1 MNNRNVIPFLVLF
14 LLPFVSCSSEEN
26 LLEEIIIEVDTQT
39 NDTTVTE
46 KSDTVIIEKND
57 TIITEKNDTVITGK
71 NDTIITVKYDTI
83 ISHTA
88 QKDTFLCSHEK
99 YMGITPRY
107 GIGQGATC
115 YGKYFIQGYS
125 SNTAVGV
132 YDLENKYVLC
142 KLDILTPTPS
152 NKIHANTVCFGNQ
165 RLSPDDYF
173 PLLYI
178 CSGYTQKVNGLA
190 CSFIYVYRISKYN
203 NSDGTEGFNIE
214 QVQTI
219 TLQGFGSWTE
229 GIPDNDH
236 NQLWI
241 KYSSNGTH
249 FASFKM
255 PLLSEGDITL
265 KKEEALNDFSIGL
278 QPFKSSGQ
286 GHYYHDNKI
295 LFVSGGTSPDK
306 EKLAYIEINTITQ
319 TCELVIDLAEL
330 GLTDEPE
337 NVFYFK
343 DQLMIGYRGSIYKF
357 NVRKISGGL

>member
-1 MNNRNVIPFLVLF
+1 MNNRIVILFFVLLMF
-14 LLPFVSCSSEEN
+14 PVVSCSRQDD
-26 LLEEIIIEVDTQT
+26 LLEEQIIEVYTQT
-39 NDTTVTE
+39 NDTTITG
-46 KSDTVIIEKND
+46 KSDTVIVEKND

-99 YMGITPRY
+99 YMGITPKY
-107 GIGQGATC
+107 GTGQGAAC
-115 YGKYFIQGYS
+115 YGKYFIQGYG
-125 SNTAVGV
+125 NNAAVGI

-190 CSFIYVYRISKYN
+190 CSFIYVYRICKFN

-236 NQLWI
+236 NWLWI
-241 KYSSNGTH
+241 KYSNNGTH

-255 PLLSEGDITL
+255 PLLSEGDITIY
-265 KKEEALNDFSIGL
+265 KEEALTVFSIGV
-278 QPFKSSGQ
+278 QPFTSSNQ

-295 LFVSGGTSPDK
+295 LLVSGTSPDK

-319 TCELVIDLAEL
+319 TRELVIDLAEL

-337 NVFYFK
+337 NVFYYNN
-343 DQLMIGYRGSIYKF
+343 QLMIGYRGAIYKF
-357 NVRKISGGL
+357 NVKKISGDR

>member
-1 MNNRNVIPFLVLF
+1 MKNRNVIPFVAFF

-26 LLEEIIIEVDTQT
+26 LLEEKIIEVDTQT
-39 NDTTVTE
+39 NDTTITG
-46 KSDTVIIEKND
+46 KSDTVIIEKKD
-57 TIITEKNDTVITGK
+57 TLITEKNDTVITGR
-71 NDTIITVKYDTI
+71 NDTVITVKYDTI
-83 ISHTA
+83 ISNTS
-88 QKDTFLCSHEK
+88 QKDTFLCSYEK
-99 YMGITPRY
+99 YMGITPKY
-107 GIGQGATC
+107 GTGQGAAC
-115 YGKYFIQGYS
+115 YGKYFIQGYGN
-125 SNTAVGV
+125 NTAVGI

-178 CSGYTQKVNGLA
+178 CSGYTQKVNGLV
-190 CSFIYVYRISKYN
+190 CSFIYVYRICKFN
-203 NSDGTEGFNIE
+203 NSDGSEGFNIE

-241 KYSSNGTH
+241 KYQNNKDFH
-249 FASFKM
+249 YASYKM
-255 PLLSEGDITL
+255 PLLSEGDITI
-265 KKEEALNDFSIGL
+265 KKEEAVTDFSIGV
-278 QPFKSSGQ
+278 QPFTSSNQ
-286 GHYYHDNKI
+286 GHLYHNNKI
-295 LFVSGGTSPDK
+295 LLVSGTSPDK

-319 TCELVIDLAEL
+319 TRELVIDLADL

-357 NVRKISGGL
+357 NVRKTSGGL